1 MHNNPKSFAGWLPII
16 LIPVILIVAF
26 IWWMLSGNQPA
37 LPGGADV
44 DTPALETLALHPI
57 ATQTAA
63 PPTPEATGTPT
74 PEPTLSGPQPLP
86 QDRRGLITNGS
97 RTDHKVAL
105 TFDVCQAEG
114 ELSGYDAGIVKVLSE
129 TNTPATF
136 FLGGEW
142 IRDHEANAR
151 ELANNPLFQLG
162 NHSWS
167 HADFSKISAE
177 QMAQEIGLAQ
187 DMLSKLTG
195 RQNNLFRLP
204 YGFYNDEALKMLGDD
219 GLYTIQWEAVSGD
232 PDPNIDAAAMIPWV
246 LQQVQSGSIIIMHAN
261 GRGWHTAEALP
272 EIIKTLRER
281 GYTLVTISEL
291 LNIPRP

>member
-1 MHNNPKSFAGWLPII
+1 MRNNPKSFATWFLIIFIPII
-16 LIPVILIVAF
+16 FMVAF
-26 IWWMLSGNQPA
+26 FWWLIYVNRQLTSPA
-37 LPGGADV
+37 TIKTEA
-44 DTPALETLALHPI
+44 PAQEI
-57 ATQTAA
+57 
-63 PPTPEATGTPT
+63 GTPT
-74 PEPTLSGPQPLP
+74 ASQTIELPTPAATETPTIEPTQSAPQPLA
-86 QDRRGLITNGS
+86 QDQRGLITNGN
-97 RTDHKVAL
+97 RADNKIAL

-114 ELSGYDAGIVKVLSE
+114 ELSGYDAGIVRILTE

-142 IRDHEANAR
+142 IRDHESNAR

-204 YGFYNDEALKMLGDD
+204 YGFYNAEALKMLGDD
-219 GLYTIQWEAVSGD
+219 GLYTIQWEIESGD
-232 PDPNIDAAAMIPWV
+232 PDPNIDAAAMTPWV
-246 LQQVQSGSIIIMHAN
+246 LQQAQSGSIIIMHAN

-272 EIIKTLRER
+272 GIIKTLRER

-291 LNIPRP
+291 LNIPGP

>member
-1 MHNNPKSFAGWLPII
+1 MRKNPKSFAGWFPI
-16 LIPVILIVAF
+16 LFVPVICMLAFFWWLISVNRRLTSPVG
-26 IWWMLSGNQPA
+26 IETE
-37 LPGGADV
+37 
-44 DTPALETLALHPI
+44 TPTQEIGTPTAS
-57 ATQTAA
+57 QTAELPA
-63 PPTPEATGTPT
+63 PEATGTPT
-74 PEPTLSGPQPLP
+74 PEPTASGPQPLP
-86 QDRRGLITNGS
+86 QESRGLITNGS
-97 RTDHKVAL
+97 RTDHKIAL

-114 ELSGYDAGIVKVLSE
+114 ELSGYDAGIVKILTE

-142 IRDHEANAR
+142 IRDHESEAR

-187 DMLSKLTG
+187 DMLAKLTG

-219 GLYTIQWEAVSGD
+219 GLYTIQWEVVSGD
-232 PDPNIDAAAMIPWV
+232 PDPNIDAAAMTPWV

-272 EIIKTLRER
+272 GIIKTLRER